1 MRLVLCMCVG
11 GEGTVG
17 LNPAAQEPEAQAFLC
32 TWSAS
37 LRSYEALTHYK
48 ITLRFDSKRIVQ
60 QLRACGVL
68 ETIRISAQSYP
79 SR

>member
-1 MRLVLCMCVG
+1 MCVG
-11 GEGTVG
+11 GEGATG
-17 LNPAAQEPEAQAFLC
+17 LNLAARESEAQASLC

-37 LRSYEALTHYK
+37 LGSYEALTHK
-48 ITLRFDSKRIVQ
+48 IALRFDSKRIVQ